1 MKKSLTFVIVMMCL
15 IISTTCCWADNEQSQ
30 DESQGPIDI
39 PYASVTD
46 VYVGFTNLKGTAK
59 CKAEIFLKAGSHVEN
74 AHITAT
80 IRKSSNNV
88 VKTFSET
95 VKATGLTIK
104 WADTYKL
111 PAKGKYYMHIVI
123 KTYNS
128 GKLLDEIAKD
138 SELVVN

>member
-88 VKTFSET
+88 VKLLAILLHLKKAKNILQHQV
-95 VKATGLTIK
+95 VKNHV
-104 WADTYKL
+104 
-111 PAKGKYYMHIVI
+111 KYLGRY
-123 KTYNS
+123 
-128 GKLLDEIAKD
+128 L
-138 SELVVN
+138 